1 MLEGAPSPNSAIIIA
16 TMPDTSDSG
25 RSEEP
30 LASGQSVV
38 SSIRTRIRLGDH
50 LGAYDEVLSALEIAA
65 EDPGLQYLHVLALC
79 NLGCTQ
85 DALAHYSAYGLSN
98 RTDEDSLALAGRLLK
113 DRYAAAPPP
122 ERAGIARRSGEAYER
137 AAIVTSGYYS
147 AANAATMFRLAGQQT
162 ASSRWAAEAIAR
174 LNRDSP
180 STPVERFFHFATRI
194 EAHAL
199 LGDKA
204 AAEAALQTFQ
214 PLMSSQPHWLARLR
228 SQFRLLER
236 DGGLAFALTE
246 RIVPEPIGTLM
257 RGSGRSG
264 VSSTNADISSRVSQA
279 FVLLDCP
286 ETAATALKLIDS
298 GIYVHCFFLGP
309 KSDFLKE
316 VEAVHGATGLTLI
329 QECLAKASAE
339 SEVSAFVERD
349 SPTAIRYAENL
360 CLGAAAHVASTLGT
374 QVIDLDDVN
383 AIGPQAST
391 HQQPLADAQRF
402 CASVLFADFQA
413 FSKLTFDEVRRFQSA
428 VLLPLGKV
436 LDRQRTPALLRKT
449 WGDAI
454 HAICPDVASGI
465 ELALGL
471 QEGCRVDPTDSQ
483 RHLHL
488 PLRIALHFGP
498 MEHGY
503 DPIEKQPTIYGAG
516 LTFASRIEPITPPG
530 SVLAS
535 EAVVCEA
542 ALRCPQQYEFRYA
555 GNLALAKGYGH
566 HRVFT
571 ATRSA

>member
-1 MLEGAPSPNSAIIIA
+1 MR
-16 TMPDTSDSG
+16 DTTDSG

-30 LASGQSVV
+30 RASGRSGVV

-50 LGAYDEVLSALEIAA
+50 LGAYDEVLSALEAAA

-113 DRYAAAPPP
+113 DRYAAAAPT
-122 ERAGIARRSGEAYER
+122 ERVDIARRSSEAYER
-137 AAIVTSGYYS
+137 AAVVTSGYYS
-147 AANAATMFRLAGQQT
+147 AANAATMFRLAGRQA
-162 ASSRWAAEAIAR
+162 ASSRWATEAIAR
-174 LNRDSP
+174 LNRDTP
-180 STPVERFFHFATRI
+180 STQVERFFHFATRI
-194 EAHAL
+194 EANAL
-199 LGDKA
+199 LGDKV
-204 AAEAALQTFQ
+204 AAEAALQIFQ

-257 RGSGRSG
+257 RDSRKRS
-264 VSSTNADISSRVSQA
+264 VSSANADINSRVSQA

-298 GIYVHCFFLGP
+298 GIHVHCFFLGP
-309 KSDFLKE
+309 KSDFLKQI
-316 VEAVHGATGLTLI
+316 EAGHGTTGLTII

-339 SEVSAFVERD
+339 SEISAFVERD

-374 QVIDLDDVN
+374 RVIDLDDGANNVDP
-383 AIGPQAST
+383 GTPT
-391 HQQPLADAQRF
+391 LQQPLADAQRF

-454 HAICPDVASGI
+454 HAICPDVSSGI

-471 QEGCRVDPTDSQ
+471 QEGCRVDSTDSQ

-542 ALRCPQQYEFRYA
+542 ALRCPGQFEFRYA

-571 ATRSA
+571 AARSAYSGS

>member
-1 MLEGAPSPNSAIIIA
+1 MR
-16 TMPDTSDSG
+16 DTTDTGKSD
-25 RSEEP
+25 EP
-30 LASGQSVV
+30 LASGQSGVV

-50 LGAYDEVLSALEIAA
+50 LGAYDEVLSALETAG

-98 RTDEDSLALAGRLLK
+98 RADEDSLALAGRLLK
-113 DRYAAAPPP
+113 DRYAAAAPT
-122 ERAGIARRSGEAYER
+122 ERADIAHRSGEAYER
-137 AAIVTSGYYS
+137 AAVVTSGYYS
-147 AANAATMFRLAGQQT
+147 AANAATMFRLAGRQA

-174 LNRDSP
+174 LNRDVP
-180 STPVERFFHFATRI
+180 STQVERFFHFATRI
-194 EAHAL
+194 EANAL
-199 LGDKA
+199 LGDKV
-204 AAEAALQTFQ
+204 AAEAALQIFQ

-246 RIVPEPIGTLM
+246 RIVPEPIGTLI
-257 RGSGRSG
+257 RSG
-264 VSSTNADISSRVSQA
+264 ERRSVSSTNTDINSRVSQA
-279 FVLLDCP
+279 FVLLDGP
-286 ETAATALKLIDS
+286 ETAAAALKLIGS
-298 GIYVHCFFLGP
+298 GIHVHCFFLGP
-309 KSDFLKE
+309 KSDFLKQ
-316 VEAVHGATGLTLI
+316 VGAAHGATGLTLI

-349 SPTAIRYAENL
+349 SSTAIRYAENL

-374 QVIDLDDVN
+374 RVINLDENDVDP
-383 AIGPQAST
+383 ATSIPQ
-391 HQQPLADAQRF
+391 HPLSDAQRF

-413 FSKLTFDEVRRFQSA
+413 FSKLTFDEVRQFQSA

-436 LDRQRTPALLRKT
+436 LDRQRTPALLRKS

-454 HAICPDVASGI
+454 HAICPDVSSGL

-471 QEGCRVDPTDSQ
+471 LEGCRLDTDHPS
-483 RHLHL
+483 HLHL

-530 SVLAS
+530 SILAS

-542 ALRCPQQYEFRYA
+542 ALRCPQEYDFRYA

-571 ATRSA
+571 ATRSAYSGA